1 MNHVFSRHLYLLRQL
16 SSRDLAQRYKG
27 TWGGLLWV
35 AVQPLLMLAVYT
47 VVFGV
52 IFRPR
57 WVGLDSVWDYAL
69 VIFLGKI
76 PYIFLLET
84 VGRAPGL
91 ITGHV
96 SYVKKLAFPLEVL
109 PWMSHLTAT
118 AVAGISLAVWL
129 LFAIIIRQEFP
140 WQVALMPIVYLP
152 MFVTLLGVSYFIS
165 SLGTYFK
172 DVGQVVQPILFAMMF
187 LSPVFYPLEMAPR
200 IMRQVM
206 LLNPLT
212 LPIEQ
217 SRGLLLF
224 GAPLDYPYLI
234 AQLLFGFVVLALGY
248 AWFQRTRDGFAE
260 VL

>member
-1 MNHVFSRHLYLLRQL
+1 MKHVFGRNLYLLRQL
-16 SSRDLAQRYKG
+16 SSRDFAQRYKG

-57 WVGLDSVWDYAL
+57 WTGLDSVWDYAL

-84 VGRAPGL
+84 VGRASGL
-91 ITGHV
+91 ISGHV
-96 SYVKKLAFPLEVL
+96 SYVKKLAFPLDVL
-109 PWMSHLTAT
+109 PWMAHFTAT

-129 LFAIIIRQEFP
+129 LFAIILHQAFP
-140 WQVALMPIVYLP
+140 WQIVLIPIVYLP

-172 DVGQVVQPILFAMMF
+172 DIGQVVQPVLFAMMF

-200 IMRQVM
+200 IMRHVM

-217 SRGLLLF
+217 SRALLLF
-224 GAPLDYPYLI
+224 NGSLDFPSLI
-234 AQLLFGFVVLALGY
+234 TQLLFGFVVLGLGY
-248 AWFQRTRDGFAE
+248 AWFQRTRNGFAE

>member
-1 MNHVFSRHLYLLRQL
+1 
-16 SSRDLAQRYKG
+16 
-27 TWGGLLWV
+27 
-35 AVQPLLMLAVYT
+35 
-47 VVFGV
+47 
-52 IFRPR
+52 
-57 WVGLDSVWDYAL
+57 
-69 VIFLGKI
+69 
-76 PYIFLLET
+76 
-84 VGRAPGL
+84 
-91 ITGHV
+91 
-96 SYVKKLAFPLEVL
+96 
-109 PWMSHLTAT
+109 
-118 AVAGISLAVWL
+118 
-129 LFAIIIRQEFP
+129 
-140 WQVALMPIVYLP
+140 MPIVYLP
-152 MFVTLLGVSYFIS
+152 MFVTLLGASYFIS